1 MGVLQPAGGPKGQ
14 QQQEP
19 SSAPSTPSIPP
30 PPSINLLSMPLS
42 FDYLEILTLEERMEL
57 GVFMA
62 QVGLVSWLSFLF

>member
-1 MGVLQPAGGPKGQ
+1 MGVLQPAKGPLGQ
-14 QQQEP
+14 EQQEP
-19 SSAPSTPSIPP
+19 ASASSASSIPP

-62 QVGLVSWLSFLF
+62 QVGFGA